1 MADVVAVIEEFYG
14 KCCCLIGGCV
24 DERQRQTR
32 RDGWTDRQTKA
43 EPEGERGGGEKERQS
58 ETDLG
63 KTCHA
68 WVLF

>member
-1 MADVVAVIEEFYG
+1 MQRIVLWKMMMPYW
-14 KCCCLIGGCV
+14 GGE